1 MLSSCSGLC
10 RTKSQEASALAL
22 KHEEVEWIG
31 TDILYSSDLLT
42 LLFPLLLSSRSQK
55 RDVDKNPEEADS
67 ASDNDVLSE
76 KEDDDES
83 KGEEQL
89 RAEHMVSQKEHFIE
103 ISKVVRKTIFPE
115 IKFANNEKFFAYQPV
130 RDETDGSVGMLFR
143 RIRSKVATVGA
154 DEETWWI
161 GMKKAVKDA
170 LQKKRGTVCQAI
182 KMAILGKLKR
192 VLAGRDQ
199 PQLTHFACY
208 VAFTMI

>member
-1 MLSSCSGLC
+1 MFL
-10 RTKSQEASALAL
+10 
-22 KHEEVEWIG
+22 
-31 TDILYSSDLLT
+31 
-42 LLFPLLLSSRSQK
+42 LLLSSRLQK

-67 ASDNDVLSE
+67 ASDNDVLSV

-83 KGEEQL
+83 KDEEQL
-89 RAEHMVSQKEHFIE
+89 QAGHMVSQKEHRIE

-170 LQKKRGTVCQAI
+170 LQKKRG
-182 KMAILGKLKR
+182 
-192 VLAGRDQ
+192 
-199 PQLTHFACY
+199 PFARLSK
-208 VAFTMI
+208 

>member
-1 MLSSCSGLC
+1 MRSSCSGLC
-10 RTKSQEASALAL
+10 RTKSLEASALVL

-31 TDILYSSDLLT
+31 TDILYSSDILT
-42 LLFPLLLSSRSQK
+42 LLFLLLLSSRSQK
-55 RDVDKNPEEADS
+55 RDVDKNPKEADS
-67 ASDNDVLSE
+67 ASDNDVLSV
-76 KEDDDES
+76 KEDDDKS
-83 KGEEQL
+83 KDEEQL
-89 RAEHMVSQKEHFIE
+89 RAGHMVSQKEHCIE
-103 ISKVVRKTIFPE
+103 INKVVRETIFPE

-130 RDETDGSVGMLFR
+130 RDETDGSAGMLFR

-182 KMAILGKLKR
+182 KMALLGKLKR